1 MQDFENFLIGLK
13 EILDFPLIPLGK
25 TQLTAWSILLFV
37 VLLVLLFYV
46 TAKLKTWIVERLL
59 AKSKLD
65 IGLRHTF
72 AAMSRY
78 ILIAI
83 GFTVILQ
90 TAGID
95 LSALAIVIGSLSIG
109 IGLGL
114 QNITNN
120 FVSGL
125 ILLFERPIKV
135 GDRIEIGQLQGE
147 VTRIAARATT
157 IITNDNIAVIV
168 PNSELT
174 SSAVINWSYP
184 SPRVR
189 LNFPIGVAY
198 GSNPETVKNLL
209 LEVAINNE
217 GVLKEPEPDV
227 LFSEFADSSLNFT
240 LRVWTITFVDR
251 PGVLRSEL
259 NYEIEKVFRK
269 HGIEIPFPQR
279 DVYVRGGSLE
289 VKPPANTGQEHVK

>member
-289 VKPPANTGQEHVK
+289 VKSPINTEKQQVK

>member
-1 MQDFENFLIGLK
+1 MQDFKNYLIGLK
-13 EILDFPLIPLGK
+13 EIFDFPLINLGK

-59 AKSKLD
+59 AKSSLD

-135 GDRIEIGQLQGE
+135 GDLIEIGQLQGE

-198 GSNPETVKNLL
+198 GSDPDTVRKVLIEIAENH
-209 LEVAINNE
+209 E
-217 GVLKEPEPDV
+217 GVLKEPKPDV
-227 LFSEFADSSLNFT
+227 LFSEFADSSLNLV
-240 LRVWTITFVDR
+240 LRVWTITYVSK

-259 NYEIEKVFRK
+259 NYEIEKVFRRN
-269 HGIEIPFPQR
+269 GIEIPFPQR
-279 DVYVRGGSLE
+279 DVYVRGGSLH
-289 VKPPANTGQEHVK
+289 VLKPDESKESE

>member
-1 MQDFENFLIGLK
+1 MQNLQNFLVGLK
-13 EILDFPLIPLGK
+13 EILDFPLITLGK
-25 TQLTAWSILLFV
+25 TPLTAWSILLFF
-37 VLLVLLFYV
+37 LLLGLLFYL
-46 TAKLKTWIVERLL
+46 TAKLKNWIVERLL
-59 AKSKLD
+59 AKSRID
-65 IGLRHTF
+65 VGLRHTV
-72 AAMSRY
+72 AAMARY
-78 ILIAI
+78 MLIAI

-125 ILLFERPIKV
+125 VLLFERPIKV

-168 PNSELT
+168 PNSDLT
-174 SSAVINWSYP
+174 STAVINWSYP

-198 GSNPETVKNLL
+198 GSDPENVRKLL
-209 LEVAINNE
+209 VEIAENHPAI
-217 GVLKEPEPDV
+217 LKDPKPDV
-227 LFSEFADSSLNFT
+227 LFSEFADSSLNFV
-240 LRVWTITFVDR
+240 LRVWTINFVDK

-259 NYEIEKVFRK
+259 NFEIEKVFRR

-279 DVYVRGGSLE
+279 EVYVRGGKIE
-289 VKPPANTGQEHVK
+289 VLKPDEEN

>member
-1 MQDFENFLIGLK
+1 MRDLENFLIGLK
-13 EILDFPLIPLGK
+13 EILDFPLITLGK
-25 TQLTAWSILLFV
+25 TPMTAWSILLFF
-37 VLLVLLFYV
+37 VLLGLLFYV
-46 TAKLKTWIVERLL
+46 TARLKTWIVERLL
-59 AKSKLD
+59 AKSRLD

-72 AAMSRY
+72 AAMARY
-78 ILIAI
+78 VLIAI
-83 GFTVILQ
+83 GFMVILQ

-198 GSNPETVKNLL
+198 GSDPETVKSLL
-209 LEVAINNE
+209 LEIAENHP
-217 GVLKEPEPDV
+217 GVLKDAKPDV
-227 LFSEFADSSLNFT
+227 LLTEFADSSLNFM
-240 LRVWTITFVDR
+240 LRVWTTSYVDR
-251 PGVLRSEL
+251 PGVLEASSILRSR
-259 NYEIEKVFRK
+259 NYFARTESI
-269 HGIEIPFPQR
+269 FPSPNAMCSSVV
-279 DVYVRGGSLE
+279 DLC
-289 VKPPANTGQEHVK
+289 K